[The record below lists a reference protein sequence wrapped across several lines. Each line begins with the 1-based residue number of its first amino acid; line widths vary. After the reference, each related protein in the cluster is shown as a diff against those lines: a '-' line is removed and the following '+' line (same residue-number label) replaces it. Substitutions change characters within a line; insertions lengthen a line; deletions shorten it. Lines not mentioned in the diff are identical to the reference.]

1 MKTYILISAVL
12 WACFSCGTPNKERQ
26 AAAAGAS
33 VTGDS
38 AADPA
43 LPTGAASR
51 LVSFDPQQIRN
62 MGIGIGRPV
71 LKDIS
76 GTLTLQ
82 GRIDVPPQSIISLSF
97 PLGGYL
103 KSTKML
109 PGMRVR
115 KGQVLAELE
124 DMQFIQ
130 LQQDYLTAHAKFELA
145 ENEYARQKDLNQSK
159 AASDKVFQ
167 QAKAEMETQRILMN
181 ALARKL
187 EVIGIIPGKLTPD
200 NISKTVAVLS
210 PINGFVSKVHVN
222 VGKYTAPTDMLFELI
237 DPNDIHLALSVFE
250 KDLRELSVGQM
261 VTAYT
266 NADRTTKFMAEITLI
281 GKSLTDDRMAEVHC
295 HFDRYSAALV
305 PGMFMN
311 GEVSVAG
318 KKGFGVPEDA
328 VIRWENKSFVFL
340 EREPG
345 NFEMVEIEPGMTKD
359 GFQLIG
365 GPRIGAGSKVVIR
378 NAYALLMKMKNAG
391 EEG

>member
-1 MKTYILISAVL
+1 MKTSILISILL
-12 WACFSCGTPNKERQ
+12 WVCLSCNTASRHEHAGEPVEKQPDTI
-26 AAAAGAS
+26 AAAGA
-33 VTGDS
+33 GS
-38 AADPA
+38 AA
-43 LPTGAASR
+43 TMK

-62 MGIGIGRPV
+62 VGIEVGNPV
-71 LKDIS
+71 LKNVS

-82 GRIDVPPQSIISLSF
+82 GKIDVPPQSTISLSF

-130 LQQDYLTAHAKFELA
+130 LQQDYLTARAKFELA
-145 ENEYARQKDLNQSK
+145 ESEYARQKDLNQSK

-187 EVIGIIPGKLTPD
+187 EVIGIAPKKLTPD
-200 NISKTVAVLS
+200 NISKTVPILS
-210 PINGFVSKVHVN
+210 PIDGFVSKVNVN
-222 VGKYTAPTDMLFELI
+222 VGKYTAPTDMLFELV
-237 DPNDIHLALSVFE
+237 DPKDIHLALNVFE
-250 KDLRELSVGQM
+250 KDLNALVVGQR
-261 VTAYT
+261 VTAYA
-266 NADRTTKFMAEITLI
+266 NADPSKRFTAEIILI

-311 GEVSVAG
+311 GEVSVETRRALT
-318 KKGFGVPEDA
+318 VPESA
-328 VIRWENKSFVFL
+328 VVRWENKSFVFV
-340 EREPG
+340 ERDSG
-345 NFEMVEIEPGMTKD
+345 NFEMVEIVPGTISE
-359 GFQLIG
+359 GIQQIG
-365 GPRIGAGSKVVIR
+365 GPGVGAGSRVVIR
-378 NAYALLMKMKNAG
+378 NAYSLLMKMKNTEG
-391 EEG
+391 EG